1 MNLAPDE
8 IRQIRTEFIKAY
20 NFDEDIKGLREQKK
34 TGLNE
39 VAGTVGI
46 QKSFV
51 NRAYRL
57 WCKQREGEDDLDQ
70 IITFLEKLED

>member
-20 NFDEDIKGLREQKK
+20 NFDEDIKNLREQKSA
-34 TGLNE
+34 GLKE

-46 QKSFV
+46 QKSFI

-70 IITFLEKLED
+70 IIGFLEKLEE

>member
-8 IRQIRTEFIKAY
+8 IKQIRTEFLNAY
-20 NFDEDIKGLREQKK
+20 GFDEDIKGLREQKK
-34 TGLNE
+34 AGLNE
-39 VAGTVGI
+39 VAGVFGL

-57 WCKQREGEDDLDQ
+57 WCKQREGEDDLEN
-70 IITFLEKLED
+70 IIDFLGKLEE